1 LALTHEQ
8 PRSTA
13 AADMG
18 RRGDDLLVDDAPTP
32 DRHTGLFVLLGAI
45 GFLGMAVISAA
56 GVILGA
62 PGTGS
67 NLERRVVSLA
77 PSGTAGTAVGTIAL
91 IVGLAAVGGS
101 WIAIGFVLRR
111 GAPLRP
117 LVAISALWATPLLF
131 GPPIFSRDVYSY
143 AADGL
148 MVSRH
153 LEPNRYGP
161 ATLGGTHFLDPVSHV
176 WLNTPSPYGPLFL
189 RIAGWIVP
197 TSHYSLVG
205 TVMLLRLVA
214 VLGVVLMGIALPKLA
229 GALGKDPA
237 RAFWLGVCNPL
248 VLIHFIAGAHND
260 SLMVG
265 FMVAGLALA
274 ALKRPVA
281 GILLCVLGATVKAP
295 AALAAVFI
303 MAETVR
309 ALPRKKRLSTLI
321 RLTGI
326 GLGAFAL
333 ITWATHLGWSW
344 IGALGVPGVNRSLL
358 TPSTFAAH
366 YLSMAFGHDATM
378 LSLTRGVSLL
388 LTAVGVAYLLWRAP
402 KFGWVRACAYALAL
416 VVALGPIV
424 LPWYALWA
432 LVVLAAAGNDWDQL
446 YAVLATVVFLVV
458 LQPSGSTMPDPMLEI
473 TVVVLS
479 VAALLIACGPT
490 RRWMQREIG
499 ALVDDYRTLG
509 AAGPFQGVSRRV
521 AGRVS
526 RYRAGTSAVAN
537 PSDSVR

>member
-1 LALTHEQ
+1 MALTQEQ
-8 PRSTA
+8 TRSTA

-18 RRGDDLLVDDAPTP
+18 RSGDDLVVGDAPTR
-32 DRHTGLFVLLGAI
+32 DRQTGLFVLLGAI
-45 GFLGMAVISAA
+45 GFLGMAIISGA

-67 NLERRVVSLA
+67 SLERRAVALA
-77 PSGTAGTAVGTIAL
+77 PSGAAGTAVGTVAL
-91 IVGLAAVGGS
+91 VVGLAAVGGS

-205 TVMLLRLVA
+205 TVVLLRLVA

-265 FMVAGLALA
+265 LMVAGLALA

-303 MAETVR
+303 IAETVR
-309 ALPRKKRLSTLI
+309 ALPRKKRLATLI

-326 GLGAFAL
+326 SLGAFAL
-333 ITWATHLGWSW
+333 VTWATQLGWSW

-366 YLSMAFGHDATM
+366 YLSMAFGHNATM

-402 KFGWVRACAYALAL
+402 RFGTVRACGYALAL

-432 LVVLAAAGNDWDQL
+432 LVVLAAAGDDWDQV
-446 YAVLATVVFLVV
+446 YAVIATIVFLIV

-479 VAALLIACGPT
+479 VTAFLIAFGPT
-490 RRWMQREIG
+490 RRWMGREVA

-509 AAGPFQGVSRRV
+509 AAGPFLGVSRRV

-526 RYRAGTSAVAN
+526 HYRTGTSAVAN
-537 PSDSVR
+537 RSDSVV

>member
-1 LALTHEQ
+1 
-8 PRSTA
+8 
-13 AADMG
+13 MG
-18 RRGDDLLVDDAPTP
+18 RSGSELHVDDAPTR
-32 DRHTGLFVLLGAI
+32 DRQTGLFVLLGAI

-67 NLERRVVSLA
+67 SLERRVVALA

-91 IVGLAAVGGS
+91 IVGLAAAGGS
-101 WIAIGFVLRR
+101 WIAIGLVLRR

-117 LVAISALWATPLLF
+117 LVAICAVWATPLLF

-265 FMVAGLALA
+265 LMVAGLALA

-303 MAETVR
+303 IAETVR
-309 ALPRKKRLSTLI
+309 ALPRKKRLATLI

-333 ITWATHLGWSW
+333 IAWATQLGWSW

-366 YLSMAFGHDATM
+366 YLSMAFGHNATM

-402 KFGWVRACAYALAL
+402 KLGTVRACGYALAL

-432 LVVLAAAGNDWDQL
+432 LVVLAAAGSEWDQL
-446 YAVLATVVFLVV
+446 YAVIATIVFLVV
-458 LQPSGSTMPDPMLEI
+458 LQPSGSTMPDPILEI

-479 VAALLIACGPT
+479 VAAFVIACRPT
-490 RRWMQREIG
+490 RRWIQREV
-499 ALVDDYRTLG
+499 AVLVDDYGTLG
-509 AAGPFQGVSRRV
+509 AAGPVQGVSRRV
-521 AGRVS
+521 AGRIS

-537 PSDSVR
+537 RSDSVL